1 MSLALTLLSELAD
14 LVSARLREADGE
26 LALRIDYLSRVDAE
40 GLCRLVQARV
50 SVAEAS
56 VHVLIADRAPE
67 NELEMTPQKAI
78 ELRNRKVS
86 NLCLLIPSD
95 VADSAASSLANAFA
109 IFDLEEA
116 FARCASS
123 LLAGLPQDVRSA
135 LGPVRLALRSRSVI
149 RGEAWCTYLCA
160 LREEPT
166 LARAGLELWRLG
178 LIPDGGDDFQVR
190 LIYNREAA
198 GKLARPARAH
208 ATVQDRVESL
218 GLLPGDVK
226 SDLLAYLRE
235 YRLSDASAWLPGLA
249 ALERVGHISF
259 ERWRFASEV
268 SDLEC
273 IEVLSLLTATG
284 APEKY
289 ALLAQPDGPGGQ
301 LLAYV
306 GKKKHM
312 VIKWSSVP
320 DTPADVSRWRVQL
333 MSVDAED
340 DDPDLPVVSVT
351 AKTRR
356 ARIPLDIDLETLS
369 GRAVRA
375 QVTALDEYDTPLRG
389 TDGEPTVDY
398 SDEFWLAD
406 QTDADSPEGGPSGRA
421 TVASFP
427 LARLRALIEMGTTE
441 LTEQPGSKWESGA
454 LDFYSLTLNGRR
466 TVRIG
471 MGSPQ
476 RELETF
482 VLAHPEQCGRLSARI
497 RPGDTVD
504 VERDVKVIDCR
515 SLRDSELATRFWAR
529 RKELFRLIRGQ
540 EPRDLVET
548 CSWGP
553 DLTKK
558 VRAYAAAYRDL
569 LGADDRELA
578 AEALRIDMLR
588 LSIVGA
594 TGEEKALV
602 VLPTHPLRM
611 LWFAAYADLL
621 KVWEQRVVETSG
633 SKHGLLDFSLLD
645 RVAPLNFPALVHYAG
660 EEAYLFAQNLRFF
673 WGVALPIASR
683 DPARRVAAV
692 AAALGLPDD
701 EVGLTDLPSGRV
713 TEELHSYLEVH
724 PYVRALRLSVINP
737 GSGTFVADAL
747 RRFYAR
753 KEDLESQTTELPKM
767 EVIAHSERPLPLTLP
782 SLARLQRDLYEVQ
795 PGGTRQH
802 LVPFFTVALRA
813 IDEVGEV
820 PGGAVNATMLID
832 YLQPELKASPSTVL
846 EESCSFYGLLARLTS
861 SFESDDEGCSWFY
874 HLAYSDGG
882 GRVRHPAQPGYTAEL
897 VETQQRFLAALGA
910 NAELDGSGTLPAI
923 CVHLSQE
930 QRMEVDRIHARS
942 DWVVTLDRFLGV
954 ELFDDPS
961 DVNVAASSRKYLLDH
976 APEFLEGLGHRMM
989 VTTTHRGEIEGVL
1002 SRAMSELG
1010 FDMVEESAGE
1020 VLEHLKTISGRLALR
1035 VLGDD
1040 GLAREAVSLG
1050 VVAAYLKA
1058 RGELDNSILVPVDA
1072 HPELFGVHR
1081 VQASTGPRLRCDLI
1095 RVQLTRGRMTATFI
1109 EVKSRSAGIK
1119 STDLLD
1125 RIADQVE
1132 STEDV
1137 FRELFFRESE
1147 RLDHVLQ
1154 RSRLATILRFYL
1166 RRGRRYGLVSSEED
1180 YERLWEL
1187 VSRLET
1193 GVPDLSVKRWG
1204 FIVNLLAEPDE
1215 SIQHRGTLIRL
1226 VTAKDVFDI
1235 GMSVSVALPRTAA
1248 LEEPAS
1254 PPPVTA
1260 NDTLATPVT
1269 TEEADDVPDAT
1280 PEEDFPA
1287 VVEMPD
1293 VSGGSESEGTEWK
1306 QEPED
1311 VGVEKTPSEGSSE
1324 EGLETVEDEPGDQDQ
1339 DDRRGVSV
1347 ELGRTVIDREPV
1359 LWQPSVQGS
1368 PHMFVLGIPGQGKS
1382 VTVARV
1388 LCETDRQS
1396 LAAIVLDFHGE
1407 FADPDGPYAAECSP
1421 LVLDASLGL
1430 PFSPFEAG
1438 VSSRPEAWKTNCYT
1452 ASEIFQ
1458 YICDLGD
1465 IQRDGVY
1472 RALRESYEDIGYGV
1486 GEGHGVPTV
1495 SSVFQ
1500 KLEELEAQGVVKN
1513 VVPRVRPLLEFGLFT
1528 DDSEPEHHLQ
1538 EMLLKGLVVDVHNL
1552 ELETQRLAAGAFL
1565 LRRIYRSMTSW
1576 GVTDHLRLAIVLD
1589 EAHRLARDVTLPK
1602 IMKEGRKF
1610 GVAIVVSSQGLADFH
1625 QDVVGNAG
1633 TKIVFRT
1640 NHLQSKK
1647 VAGFLKGPKNADL
1660 ASAIEQLGVGQAY
1673 VQTPEMPT
1681 AERVFMTPAR
1691 PLA

>member
-1 MSLALTLLSELAD
+1 MSLAPTLLSELAD

-40 GLCRLVQARV
+40 GLCRLVQGRV
-50 SVAEAS
+50 SGDEAR
-56 VHVLIADRAPE
+56 VHVLIADRAPVS
-67 NELEMTPQKAI
+67 ELEMSPQKAI
-78 ELRNRKVS
+78 ELRNRKAS
-86 NLCLLIPSD
+86 NLCLMIPSD

-116 FARCASS
+116 FASCAAS
-123 LLAGLPQDVRSA
+123 LLAGLPQDVRA
-135 LGPVRLALRSRSVI
+135 AVGPVKLALRSRSVT

-160 LREEPT
+160 LRDDPT

-178 LIPDGGDDFQVR
+178 LIPDAREDFPVR
-190 LIYNREAA
+190 LIYNRDAVS
-198 GKLARPARAH
+198 KLARPARAH
-208 ATVQDRVESL
+208 ATVQERVESL
-218 GLLPGDVK
+218 GLLPGPVK
-226 SDLLAYLRE
+226 YELLEYLNAF
-235 YRLSDASAWLPGLA
+235 RLSDANAWLPGFA
-249 ALERVGHISF
+249 EPEHVGRLSF
-259 ERWRFASEV
+259 EFWRFVSEE
-268 SDLEC
+268 SDLEG
-273 IEVLSLLTATG
+273 IEVLPLVSATG
-284 APEKY
+284 VPERY
-289 ALLAQPDGPGGQ
+289 SMLSQPDGPGGQ

-306 GKKKHM
+306 GAKKAV

-320 DTPADVSRWRVQL
+320 DTPVDVSRWRVQL
-333 MSVDAED
+333 VSVDAED
-340 DDPDLPVVSVT
+340 DDPELPVVSIA
-351 AKTRR
+351 AKQRR
-356 ARIPLDIDLETLS
+356 ARVPLDIDLETLS

-375 QVTALDEYDTPLRG
+375 EVMALDEYESPLRG
-389 TDGEPTVDY
+389 TDGEPTVA
-398 SDEFWLAD
+398 SSQEFWLAEED
-406 QTDADSPEGGPSGRA
+406 GVEPPRGTSGRS
-421 TVASFP
+421 TVANFP
-427 LARLRALIEMGTTE
+427 LARLKALIEMGTPE
-441 LTEQPGSKWESGA
+441 LTEQPGKKWESGA
-454 LDFYSLTLNGRR
+454 LEFYSLTLNGRR

-471 MGSPQ
+471 VGAPQ
-476 RELETF
+476 RELEAF
-482 VLAHPEQCGRLSARI
+482 ILDHPEQCGRLWARI
-497 RPGDTVD
+497 RPGDTIS
-504 VERDVKVIDCR
+504 VERDIKVIDCR
-515 SLRDSELATRFWAR
+515 NLRGSELATRFWAR
-529 RKELFRLIRGQ
+529 RKELFRLIRAQ

-558 VRAYAAAYRDL
+558 VRAYAGAYREL
-569 LGADDRELA
+569 LGSEDREVA
-578 AEALRIDMLR
+578 AEALRVDMLQ
-588 LSIVGA
+588 LSTVGP
-594 TGEEKALV
+594 TGEDKALI

-621 KVWEQRVVETSG
+621 KVWEQRVVEASG
-633 SKHGLLDFSLLD
+633 SKRDLLDFSLLD
-645 RVAPLNFPALVHYAG
+645 RVAPLNFPALVHHGG

-673 WGVALPIASR
+673 WGVALPIAAR

-737 GSGTFVADAL
+737 GSGAFVADAL
-747 RRFYAR
+747 RRFYER
-753 KEDLESQTTELPKM
+753 KDDVESDAVELPKM
-767 EVIAHSERPLPLTLP
+767 EVIALTERPLPLTLP
-782 SLARLQRDLYEVQ
+782 PLVRLQRDLYEAQ
-795 PGGTRQH
+795 PRGTRQH
-802 LVPFFTVALRA
+802 LVPFFTVTLRA
-813 IDEVGEV
+813 LEEVGEV

-832 YLQPELKASPSTVL
+832 HLRPELGASPATTL

-861 SFESDDEGCSWFY
+861 SFVSDDEGCSWFY

-882 GRVRHPAQPGYTAEL
+882 VRVRHPGQPGYTAEL

-910 NAELDGSGTLPAI
+910 GAKLGGSDTQPAI

-1050 VVAAYLKA
+1050 VVAAFLKA
-1058 RGELDNSILVPVDA
+1058 RGELENSILVPVDA

-1081 VQASTGPRLRCDLI
+1081 VQSSTGPRLRCDLI

-1125 RIADQVE
+1125 RIVDQVE

-1166 RRGRRYGLVSSEED
+1166 RRGRRYGLVSSDED
-1180 YERLWEL
+1180 YERLGEL

-1193 GVPDLSVKRWG
+1193 GVPDLAVKRWG

-1215 SIQHRGTLIRL
+1215 PIQHRGTQIRL

-1235 GMSVSVALPRTAA
+1235 GMSVSVALPRPADGDEPVSTAPVTTEA
-1248 LEEPAS
+1248 REAPAVEEGVEGTPEAAPEEEPAS
-1254 PPPVTA
+1254 EVDHPG
-1260 NDTLATPVT
+1260 AT
-1269 TEEADDVPDAT
+1269 
-1280 PEEDFPA
+1280 
-1287 VVEMPD
+1287 
-1293 VSGGSESEGTEWK
+1293 GGAEPEGTDVEN
-1306 QEPED
+1306 EPED
-1311 VGVEKTPSEGSSE
+1311 VGAEGGPAAESPE
-1324 EGLETVEDEPGDQDQ
+1324 EGPEVAREEPVEEGGVEQQ
-1339 DDRRGVSV
+1339 GVSV
-1347 ELGRTVIDREPV
+1347 ELGRTVIDRDPV

-1388 LCETDRQS
+1388 LCEMDRQQ
-1396 LAAIVLDFHGE
+1396 LPAIVLDFHGE
-1407 FADPDGPYAAECSP
+1407 FADPEGPFAARCRP

-1438 VSSRPEAWKTNCYT
+1438 VSSRPDGWKTNCYT

-1472 RALRESYEDIGYGV
+1472 RALRESYEEIGYGV
-1486 GEGHGVPTV
+1486 GEGRGVPTV

-1528 DDSEPEHHLQ
+1528 DDSEPEQHLQ
-1538 EMLLKGLVVDVHNL
+1538 EMLLKGLVVDVHSL

-1576 GVTDHLRLAIVLD
+1576 GVTDRLRLAVVLD

-1610 GVAIVVSSQGLADFH
+1610 GVAIVVASQGLADFH

-1681 AERVFMTPAR
+1681 AERVFMTPAE
-1691 PLA
+1691 PLD